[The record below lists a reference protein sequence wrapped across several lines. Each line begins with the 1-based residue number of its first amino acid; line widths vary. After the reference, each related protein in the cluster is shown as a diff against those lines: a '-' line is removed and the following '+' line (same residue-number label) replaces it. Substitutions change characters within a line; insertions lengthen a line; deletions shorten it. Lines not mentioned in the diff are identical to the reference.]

1 MLYSMTGFGK
11 ATGAYGSK
19 KISVEV
25 RSLNSKQLD
34 LNLRLPS
41 VFKEK
46 EMEVKSRIATSIERG
61 KVDVSVYYE
70 NMGEEKAVSINTAL
84 AEAYYQDIQSLCA
97 KLDIPKTEI
106 LATLMRMPD
115 VISSEKKELDAE
127 EWKTVE
133 TLMEQAIQNFLEF
146 RRAEGEKLFGDLSY
160 RVKQIESLL
169 TETEQYESDRVENVR
184 NRIHKA
190 LEEAVGAENVD
201 KNRLEQELIYYIE
214 RLDVSEEKVRLRSHC
229 HYFLQTMEKEHHQGR
244 KLGFISQEMGREI
257 NTLGSKS
264 NQANMQKVV
273 VLMKDELEKIK
284 EQVLNVL

>member
-46 EMEVKSRIATSIERG
+46 EMEVKSRIASSIERG

-84 AEAYYQDIQSLCA
+84 AEAYYHDIQTLCA
-97 KLDIPKTEI
+97 KLDIPKSEI

-133 TLMEQAIQNFLEF
+133 TLMEQAIQNFQEF
-146 RRAEGEKLFGDLSY
+146 RRAE
-160 RVKQIESLL
+160 
-169 TETEQYESDRVENVR
+169 
-184 NRIHKA
+184 
-190 LEEAVGAENVD
+190 
-201 KNRLEQELIYYIE
+201 
-214 RLDVSEEKVRLRSHC
+214 
-229 HYFLQTMEKEHHQGR
+229 
-244 KLGFISQEMGREI
+244 
-257 NTLGSKS
+257 
-264 NQANMQKVV
+264 
-273 VLMKDELEKIK
+273 
-284 EQVLNVL
+284 